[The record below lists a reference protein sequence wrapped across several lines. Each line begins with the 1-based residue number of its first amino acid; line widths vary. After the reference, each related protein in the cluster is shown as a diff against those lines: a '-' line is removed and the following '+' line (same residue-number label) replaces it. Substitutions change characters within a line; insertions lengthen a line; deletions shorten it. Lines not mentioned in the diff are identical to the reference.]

1 MKYTSSEAN
10 KLLRRLN
17 EERDA
22 VLAKEQ
28 KSSTFLAAM
37 GEDPESVR
45 PQYDYAA
52 VQNTVEMLN
61 WKIRTVKHAISQFNL
76 TQTVQGFDMTVD
88 QMLVYIPQLTARKK
102 KLAVM
107 KGRLPK

>member
-28 KSSTFLAAM
+28 KCSTFLAAM
-37 GEDPESVR
+37 GEDPESLR

-52 VQNTVEMLN
+52 VQNTLEMLN
-61 WKIRTVKHAISQFNL
+61 RKIRTVRSKTGS
-76 TQTVQGFDMTVD
+76 D
-88 QMLVYIPQLTARKK
+88 IPALLIMYTRITTSKPWKRITIQWLMNWRRHRRRWT
-102 KLAVM
+102 
-107 KGRLPK
+107 P